1 MAPLLEIPM
10 ALTYYGTIQGADDYN
25 EAMGNTAWAALSTEA
40 KTAALVR
47 GTLYV
52 DSYAKKWIG
61 EDYKCWWTF
70 LGLKSGGPAQYMQW
84 PRTGIDGIDSA
95 TVPLSVEYATY
106 EAAAIEG
113 ANPNS
118 LRPIV
123 NTSTAVKRERVD
135 VLEVEYAIS
144 SSTNP
149 YDLLP
154 TVPIIDSLLAGLL
167 VRRCTGSMA
176 IYTV

>member
-1 MAPLLEIPM
+1 MPLSH
-10 ALTYYGTIQGADDYN
+10 YGTLEGADAYN
-25 EAMGNTAWAALSTEA
+25 AAMGNTAWASLSDEA

-52 DSYAKKWIG
+52 DGYAKKWIG
-61 EDYKCWWTF
+61 SDYKCWWTF
-70 LGLKSGGPAQYMQW
+70 IGEKTFTWSQQLQW
-84 PRTGIDGIDSA
+84 PRKGIEGLDQDQIPEA
-95 TVPLSVEYATY
+95 VEYATY

-123 NTSTAVKRERVD
+123 NTSTAIKSEKVD
-135 VLEVEYAIS
+135 VLQVTYAVS
-144 SSTNP
+144 DNTNP

-167 VRRCTGSMA
+167 VRRCTGSFA

>member
-1 MAPLLEIPM
+1 M
-10 ALTYYGTIQGADDYN
+10 ALTFYGTVAGADAYN
-25 EAMGNTAWAALSTEA
+25 EAMGNTAWASLSEEA

-61 EDYKCWWTF
+61 DDYRCWWTF
-70 LGLKSGGPAQYMQW
+70 MGQKAGGPAQYMQW

-113 ANPNS
+113 ANPGS

-123 NTSTAVKRERVD
+123 NTSTAVKREKVD
-135 VLEVEYAIS
+135 VLEVEYAVS
-144 SSTNP
+144 SGTNP

-167 VRRCTGSMA
+167 IRRCTGTMA

>member
-1 MAPLLEIPM
+1 MVM
-10 ALTYYGTIQGADDYN
+10 FYGSISGADDY
-25 EAMGNTAWAALSTEA
+25 AQSVGNTAWLSLSDEE
-40 KTAALVR
+40 KQAALVR

-52 DSYAKKWIG
+52 DGYAKKWIG
-61 EDYKCWWTF
+61 NDYKCWFTF
-70 LGLKSGGPAQYMQW
+70 LGQKAGGPAQYMQW

-176 IYTV
+176 IYVV

>member
-1 MAPLLEIPM
+1 M
-10 ALTYYGTIQGADDYN
+10 ALAHYGTLAGADAYN
-25 EAMGNTAWAALSTEA
+25 AAMGNTAWAALSDEA

-52 DSYAKKWIG
+52 DGYAKRWIG
-61 EDYKCWWTF
+61 DDYKCWWTF
-70 LGLKSGGPAQYMQW
+70 IGQKTGGIAQYMQW
-84 PRTGIDGIDSA
+84 PRIGIEGLSG
-95 TVPLSVEYATY
+95 TEVPLSVEYATY
-106 EAAAIEG
+106 EAAAIEA

-118 LRPIV
+118 LLPIV
-123 NTSTAVKRERVD
+123 NTSTAVKREKVD

-154 TVPIIDSLLAGLL
+154 TVPMIDSLLAGLL
-167 VRRCTGSMA
+167 VRRCTGSFA